1 MSQQNR
7 AEAVLR
13 KAGSLIAASALT
25 LSLTPAIALA
35 DNDAEAQAP
44 QIEQTADAANDI
56 AADQEELGATDE
68 NETQAG
74 VEEGE
79 EAAESSNEAAVQ
91 EASQATPLANA
102 VAKIG
107 DTEYATFDEAVAA
120 AEDGATI
127 ELLADTTTAGMNLS
141 KNLTIDGSTAKHTL
155 TFSKG
160 IALQGKSLTLKNVN
174 ATMNGVGATA
184 SPDQPWQAINLNAS
198 SSLSLSN
205 ASLSMDGSGTANNT
219 HAIYLCGNNK
229 LNLDNASQL
238 TIKNYPQDAIEWNGG
253 SGYDISIKNGSSLIC
268 DHNRS
273 GFAGIFNIT
282 VDASTLKVLNSSAQG
297 SNGSYYSIKNG
308 SNILF
313 DSNGTWGCSAG
324 RIDLASNSKFAAANN
339 GYSGIW
345 TSVLNADSS
354 CTLDVEGNGV
364 KSFNA
369 KTASGICF
377 NGNKDHASELAKGT
391 NVTIKSNAGSGIY
404 TLREECNLTIGSATI
419 TNNGTGAVSAS
430 KTGAEYGGGIYNVG
444 TLALDPSVEIYNNH
458 ASKAGDDLYSTEA
471 AVTSFGETGNAWVLD
486 DCNDAI
492 DGWYADPEENAE
504 QNQSRWN
511 AHPAE
516 GESAYV
522 LTGTS
527 GKTEGTV
534 ALKAAHGLTVVY
546 QYVGEAPAS
555 ADLPA
560 AETGLQSTG
569 YNAAVQGAVSGWTFD
584 GWYTDEACTQK
595 WVDGTDLTKSM
606 TLYGAWTK
614 NAEPV
619 QPGTDEPGES
629 SEPSQPGS
637 NQQPAEEQQAS
648 TTENLAKTGD
658 ANLLFGFAAA
668 ATALIAT
675 GVAFASRKFQ
685 KR

>member
-35 DNDAEAQAP
+35 DNDAETQTP
-44 QIEQTADAANDI
+44 QVEQTADAANDI

-91 EASQATPLANA
+91 EASQAAPLANA

-107 DTEYATFDEAVAA
+107 DAEYATFDEAVAA

-141 KNLTIDGSTAKHTL
+141 KNLTIDGGTAKHTL
-155 TFSKG
+155 TFDGKG
-160 IALQGKSLTLKNVN
+160 IGLWGKALTFKSINV
-174 ATMNGVGATA
+174 TMNGIGAT
-184 SPDQPWQAINLNAS
+184 PYPEWTWQAICAS
-198 SSLSLSN
+198 ANSSLSLDN
-205 ASLSMDGSGTANNT
+205 ASLSMDGSGVANNT
-219 HAIYLCGNNK
+219 HAIYFCGNNK

-238 TIKNYPQDAIEWNGG
+238 SIKNYPQDALEWDGGDGGYNVNIRGG
-253 SGYDISIKNGSSLIC
+253 SSYIS

-273 GFAGIFNIT
+273 GFTGTFYAT
-282 VDASTLKVLNSSAQG
+282 VDASTVKVLNSTGNG
-297 SNGSYYSIKNG
+297 SNGSYFNIKNS
-308 SNILF
+308 SNVLF
-313 DSNGTWGCSAG
+313 DGNGAWGCSAW
-324 RIDLASNSKFAAANN
+324 RIDLAGNSNFTATNN
-339 GYSGIW
+339 AYSGIW
-345 TSVLNADSS
+345 ARVLNADSS
-354 CTLDVEGNGV
+354 CTLDVENNGTKGNATHNAGIFFQGNG
-364 KSFNA
+364 
-369 KTASGICF
+369 TYT
-377 NGNKDHASELAKGT
+377 SELAKGA
-391 NVTIKSNAGSGIY
+391 NVTIKNNAGCGIY
-404 TLREECNLTIGSATI
+404 TAQKVCNLTIGSATI

-471 AVTSFGETGNAWVLD
+471 AVMSFGETGNAWMLD
-486 DCNDAI
+486 DYNDAI

-534 ALKAAHGLTVVY
+534 ALKAAHGLTVAY

-614 NAEPV
+614 NTEPV
-619 QPGTDEPGES
+619 QPGTDES

-668 ATALIAT
+668 ATALIAA